1 MEISLTDREL
11 DVITVLWD
19 HGPSTAAEVR
29 ARLSD
34 DLAYNTVLTMLRILE
49 EKGFVRHE
57 EEGRAY
63 RYFPLVGREAAGES
77 ALGRLVRRLFRGSP
91 SLLLTQLMRHRDL
104 SDEDLREIRAV
115 IDRQLGEKEEEE
127 R

>member
-29 ARLSD
+29 ARLTD

-49 EKGFVRHE
+49 EKGYVRHE
-57 EEGRAY
+57 EEGRAH
-63 RYFPLVGREAAGES
+63 RYFPLVGREAAGRS
-77 ALGRLVRRLFRGSP
+77 AVGRMVRRLFRGSP
-91 SLLLTQLMRHRDL
+91 SLLLTQLVQHRDL
-104 SDEDLREIRAV
+104 SDEDLRLMREL
-115 IDRQLGEKEEEE
+115 IDQQLDEKEQP
-127 R
+127 

>member
-1 MEISLTDREL
+1 VEISLTDREL

-29 ARLSD
+29 ARLVD

-57 EEGRAY
+57 EEKRAY

-77 ALGRLVRRLFRGSP
+77 AVGRLVRRLFRGSP
-91 SLLLTQLMRHRDL
+91 SLLLTQLVQHRDL
-104 SDEDLREIRAV
+104 SDEDLRQMRAL
-115 IDRQLGEKEEEE
+115 IDRQLDEQREES
-127 R
+127 